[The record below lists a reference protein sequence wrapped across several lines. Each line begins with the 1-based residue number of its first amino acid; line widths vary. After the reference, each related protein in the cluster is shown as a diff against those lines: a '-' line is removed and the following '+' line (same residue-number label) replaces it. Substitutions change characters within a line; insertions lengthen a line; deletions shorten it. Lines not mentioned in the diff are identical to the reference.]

1 MHRLIQILVV
11 DSIRDLIRYKSFFLL
26 VALLLIADRVLR
38 SYVKIRPE
46 GFEFPSS
53 RELGIAADWLFLQA
67 PNLVSEWLLDW
78 RTLLI
83 GGCLFAA
90 KQLTSMWP
98 TMDMRKMHRAE
109 GGRWRILKSLQSLRW
124 SQFAWDACAVGIVVG
139 IGGVWVGTGW
149 TIGREIWI
157 QSNSPFSLLLPVGMV
172 GVIWPLGMAGFS
184 YSSKLAVLSN
194 GFPTKLKL
202 FSELLKSR
210 RVFWYSWLFYLAR
223 ILISL
228 LFVLLIPILSLLTVE
243 NFFIR
248 ILIAS
253 ISAAPAYSY
262 VKMASFKFFLEVY
275 RPYPEVVAEYQS
287 YYSRH
292 FG

>member
-1 MHRLIQILVV
+1 MHRLIHILVV

-26 VALLLIADRVLR
+26 VALLLIADRALR
-38 SYVKIRPE
+38 SYVEIRPE

-98 TMDMRKMHRAE
+98 TMDMRKMHRSE

-139 IGGVWVGTGW
+139 IGGVWAGTGW